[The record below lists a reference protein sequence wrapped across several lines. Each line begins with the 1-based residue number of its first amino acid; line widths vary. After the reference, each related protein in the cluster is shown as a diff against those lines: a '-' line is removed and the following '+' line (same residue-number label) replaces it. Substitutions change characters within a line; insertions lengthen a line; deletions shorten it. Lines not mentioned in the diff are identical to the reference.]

1 MQAKVITYGT
11 FDLFHIGHL
20 RLLERLKD
28 LGNYLIVA
36 VSSDDFNQ
44 LKGKTATFP
53 FEARARIVRALKCV
67 DEVIPETCWEQKID
81 DIRQYKVDVFG
92 IGNDW
97 QGKFDFLNE
106 FCRVVYLE
114 RTEGISSS
122 EVKDAIRLSPN
133 IQRPTLDERAL
144 EAFRNEK

>member
-1 MQAKVITYGT
+1 MQQRVITYGT

-28 LGNYLIVA
+28 LGDFLIVA
-36 VSSDDFNQ
+36 VSSDEFNQ
-44 LKGKTATFP
+44 LKGKTAIFP

-67 DEVIPETCWEQKID
+67 DEVIAETCWEQKVD
-81 DIRQYKVDVFG
+81 DIGRHGIDIFG
-92 IGNDW
+92 MGSDW
-97 QGKFDFLNE
+97 RGKFDFLNE
-106 FCRVVYLE
+106 FCRVVYLD

-122 EVKDAIRLSPN
+122 EVKDTIRLSST
-133 IQRPTLDERAL
+133 IQHPTLDERAL